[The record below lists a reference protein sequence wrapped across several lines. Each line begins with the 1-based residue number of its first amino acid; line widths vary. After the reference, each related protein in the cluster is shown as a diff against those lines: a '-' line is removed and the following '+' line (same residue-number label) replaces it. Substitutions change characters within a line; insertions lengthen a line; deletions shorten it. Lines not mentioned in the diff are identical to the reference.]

1 VQRGLYATSGGQPGH
16 ATAWED
22 DAVNAAANDFYRD
35 TRKTLEGAYVRPRHN
50 GYMRFQ
56 DWASKRLNAGLL
68 GRENPAAILADIDRA
83 FGESF

>member
-1 VQRGLYATSGGQPGH
+1 M
-16 ATAWED
+16 
-22 DAVNAAANDFYRD
+22 
-35 TRKTLEGAYVRPRHN
+35 K
-50 GYMRFQ
+50 FQ